1 MIRQAGYTMTCDTC
15 GAAQSGPDCW
25 PLLRECA
32 AAGWDRFAEKDICPR
47 CKERTTMAELA
58 TFEDLR
64 KSDEDFYSLLRTVAD
79 TFVRKNHDY
88 TSNGLFGPGSNLL
101 RCEEF
106 DVPAWK
112 GVLIRL
118 GDKWSRLTTFAKK
131 GLLAVK
137 DESVEDTFLDMAIYS
152 LLGVLAYRRA
162 READRKPWP
171 AGTAFEPMKPEA
183 TGTATWPLKEVP
195 SALATRQ
202 RERGPVPG
210 STPEG
215 VANYLNECGPPAG
228 ENPYPCPTGVVP
240 RVQPPVPT
248 PTERR

>member
-15 GAAQSGPDCW
+15 GAVVADPDTTAW
-25 PLLRECA
+25 HLLRECA
-32 AAGWDRFAEKDICPR
+32 AAGWDRFAEKDICPVCR
-47 CKERTTMAELA
+47 GLENPKMSWSLDQDKKAWEALYT
-58 TFEDLR
+58 
-64 KSDEDFYSLLRTVAD
+64 SDRDFYYLLAQVAAIF
-79 TFVRKNHDY
+79 TAKNHDY
-88 TSNGLFGPGSNLL
+88 TSHGLFGPGSNLT

-171 AGTAFEPMKPEA
+171 AGTAFEPMKPEPKPLDPSNP
-183 TGTATWPLKEVP
+183 ATWPLKEVP
-195 SALATRQ
+195 SALAT
-202 RERGPVPG
+202 
-210 STPEG
+210 
-215 VANYLNECGPPAG
+215 
-228 ENPYPCPTGVVP
+228 
-240 RVQPPVPT
+240 QPPVPT

>member
-1 MIRQAGYTMTCDTC
+1 VAHVGGSLIRQAGYTMTCDTC
-15 GAAQSGPDCW
+15 GAVVADPDTTAW
-25 PLLRECA
+25 HLLRECA
-32 AAGWDRFAEKDICPR
+32 AAGWERFAEKDICPACR
-47 CKERTTMAELA
+47 GLENPKMSWSLDQDKKAWEALYTSDQNFYYLLA
-58 TFEDLR
+58 Q
-64 KSDEDFYSLLRTVAD
+64 VAAIF
-79 TFVRKNHDY
+79 TAKNHDY
-88 TSNGLFGPGSNLL
+88 TSHGLFGPGSNLL

-162 READRKPWP
+162 READRKPEP
-171 AGTAFEPMKPEA
+171 LTATR
-183 TGTATWPLKEVP
+183 TGTGPNSLAAQVQCFPEGWPLKEVP
-195 SALATRQ
+195 SSLAI
-202 RERGPVPG
+202 
-210 STPEG
+210 
-215 VANYLNECGPPAG
+215 
-228 ENPYPCPTGVVP
+228 
-240 RVQPPVPT
+240 QPPVPT

>member
-1 MIRQAGYTMTCDTC
+1 MTCDTC
-15 GAAQSGPDCW
+15 AAVVADPDTTAW
-25 PLLRECA
+25 HLLRECA
-32 AAGWDRFAEKDICPR
+32 AAGWDRFAEKDRCPKCLGR
-47 CKERTTMAELA
+47 EDITMAELA

-64 KSDEDFYSLLRTVAD
+64 KSDEDFYFLLNTVAD

-88 TSNGLFGPGSNLL
+88 TSHGLFGPGSNLT

-171 AGTAFEPMKPEA
+171 AGTAFEPMKPEPKPLDPKKPEA
-183 TGTATWPLKEVP
+183 REVTKAEAAAADRWPNEFPPSFPLHEVP
-195 SALATRQ
+195 SALAI
-202 RERGPVPG
+202 
-210 STPEG
+210 
-215 VANYLNECGPPAG
+215 
-228 ENPYPCPTGVVP
+228 
-240 RVQPPVPT
+240 QPPVPT